1 MTKESYSPGVR
12 REILSNQQCLE
23 ALNASA
29 KLRGGSL
36 HTQETFSP
44 HVMAYR
50 YRHASEPWTLCIGTL
65 GRPGSQMLSLGGFRI
80 VPKEREEAVGFS
92 PESEA
97 VGLACGMEEKVF
109 WSKLIRIA
117 GPRGLKNLDRIVGG
131 KCVLLPSGSSRVG
144 QRDDVAMLR
153 FAVQA
158 LNDFEQHAGVRIT
171 TGQDLGHGVLSDG
184 KTTSLEFLNKNFHGS
199 VISDTSGPTA
209 EGNLHTLIGM
219 LQGAGIDPRVATI
232 GLIGYGNIG
241 RHLVERLREVLGP
254 TVNQRLFIIEPDEQ
268 KRAAL
273 ERLGIKAFAISEKA
287 QFLAQPIDALVLNA
301 NGGSLDSR
309 AVDLIIANE
318 RIRVVCGCE
327 NLVMPNE
334 LDSGRLAAAGRL
346 YCPTELCGMMG
357 YLTAVEEYL
366 CRIDKVEFHIGL
378 ILEAARALEPA
389 ARRAGV
395 RAIKETCSFEE
406 AMRKEFGP

>member
-1 MTKESYSPGVR
+1 
-12 REILSNQQCLE
+12 
-23 ALNASA
+23 
-29 KLRGGSL
+29 
-36 HTQETFSP
+36 
-44 HVMAYR
+44 
-50 YRHASEPWTLCIGTL
+50 
-65 GRPGSQMLSLGGFRI
+65 MLSLGGFRI

-131 KCVLLPSGSSRVG
+131 KCVLLPSRTSRIG

-158 LNDFEQHAGVRIT
+158 LNDFEEHAGVRVT

-184 KTTSLEFLNKNFHGS
+184 RTTSLEFLNQNFHGS

-209 EGNLHTLIGM
+209 EGNLHTLLGM
-219 LQGAGIDPRVATI
+219 LQAAGIDPNAATI

-241 RHLVERLREVLGP
+241 RHLVERLREVLGAS
-254 TVNQRLFIIEPDEQ
+254 VNKRLFIVEPDDQ
-268 KRAAL
+268 KRVAL
-273 ERLGIKAFAISEKA
+273 ESEGIKAFAISQKD
-287 QFLAQPIDALVLNA
+287 QFLTQPMDALVLNA

-309 AVDLIIANE
+309 TVDLIIANE
-318 RIRVVCGCE
+318 RLRVICGCE

-334 LDSGRLAAAGRL
+334 ADAIRLAAAGRL

-366 CRIDKVEFHIGL
+366 CRIDEAEFDIGL

-389 ARRAGV
+389 SRRAGV
-395 RAIKETCSFEE
+395 RAINEVCSFEE
-406 AMRKEFGP
+406 GMKREFGSP